1 MRKCVVSAVVAV
13 ASLGLAVSSSSI
25 PPVHAAAVACTNG
38 GTALTNPYTVAI
50 DGVLTA
56 PTEPGRYGDYWVLVC
71 RDTSNRD
78 YNVFGGRYDA
88 NTSGGQGRFVTADLN
103 KQFTISFL
111 PEAGTT
117 PLVAQ
122 GHGVMSAFTIDVNDS
137 NRVTL
142 TTKPISYS
150 DIYGNDCGNAAP
162 ADCVL
167 NVKTNHGDR
176 ASADN
181 IEIRVSIRYGENG
194 TAEDD
199 FVTLQGMSWS
209 SSAYYFWMR
218 TSCPAKGATSNA
230 AISFEVGGPH
240 LKFDGTQNFGNITV
254 FIPTS
259 GVVGCFGAPPSIA
272 LSSLTFSRTEN
283 GTTVDA
289 TTGTAT
295 DVGLQY
301 TVTADDATGLT
312 IVVPQV
318 TFSKPTYGVRTKTG
332 KSLSRKTFTKA
343 NMLSLSRLKKP
354 AGGTYKLVS
363 KSTKTCAATSAKV
376 FAYKKGT
383 CKVAVVTY
391 NKSGKKVASKTIA
404 LTVR

>member
-1 MRKCVVSAVVAV
+1 MRKFVVPVLLSLALTGIAVSASPVRASAV
-13 ASLGLAVSSSSI
+13 T
-25 PPVHAAAVACTNG
+25 CTNG

-50 DGVLTA
+50 DGVVTS
-56 PTEPGRYGDYWVLVC
+56 PSEPGRYGDYWVLVC
-71 RDTSNRD
+71 KDSNNRD

-88 NTSGGQGRFVTADLN
+88 NTSGGQGRFNSTDLN
-103 KQFTISFL
+103 KQFTVSFL

-122 GHGVMSAFTIDVNDS
+122 GHGVMSAFTIDANDS

-150 DIYGNDCGNAAP
+150 DIYGSDCGNAGP

-194 TAEDD
+194 SAEDD

-218 TSCPAKGATSNA
+218 TACPAKGATSNA

-240 LKFDGTQNFGNITV
+240 LKFDGTKNFGNITV
-254 FIPTS
+254 FIPTA
-259 GVVGCFGAPPSIA
+259 GVVGCFGAPPSVA

-289 TTGTAT
+289 TTGMAT

-318 TFSKPTYGVRTKTG
+318 TFSKPTYGVRTKSG
-332 KSLSRKTFTKA
+332 KSLSRKTFTKS
-343 NMLSLSRLKKP
+343 NVLSLSRLKKLS
-354 AGGTYKLVS
+354 GGTYKLVT
-363 KSTKTCAATSAKV
+363 KSARTCTATSTKV
-376 FAYKKGT
+376 FAYKAGT

-391 NKSGKKVASKTIA
+391 SKSGKKVASRTVSM
-404 LTVR
+404 TVR